1 MGQRQVCLPFV
12 GPHGFQR
19 PLLVTAP
26 LTGGEVYNPH
36 TLAAERPCGS
46 PLCPW
51 DPHPFTMST
60 EGSYQVTI
68 FKRLWEFC
76 TGLAGVSGLGRG
88 SNPFCWDSPNSP
100 PSFECGNSLRAP
112 FFDPFI
118 HFAFCS
124 LIQKICIESYLPPRS
139 SYRRHRGL
147 NSRHTECHIPV
158 KVCGAVGDNPPPNS
172 DSTEDMQGH
181 GRSQPREPE
190 RRLREEMPRRAAQ
203 NRRDPNRRVG
213 SQVARDTE
221 RVSRQQGECVRA
233 GQQQPRRRAQVG
245 FTPSQATLRETRRQ
259 QRRKADRPTHQ

>member
-1 MGQRQVCLPFV
+1 MSTEGQEGEASFFSPNNGPLGQRQVCLPFV

-36 TLAAERPCGS
+36 TLAAEHPCGS

-68 FKRLWEFC
+68 FKRLREFC
-76 TGLAGVSGLGRG
+76 TGLAGVSGLWRG
-88 SNPFCWDSPNSP
+88 SNPFRWDSPNSP
-100 PSFECGNSLRAP
+100 PSFECGNSLHAP

-124 LIQKICIESYLPPRS
+124 LIKKICIESYLPPHS

-158 KVCGAVGDNPPPNS
+158 KVCGAVRDNPPPNS

-181 GRSQPREPE
+181 GRAKEPAQGAGEASAGRDAPQGSPEQKGPEQKSRVTGGQRHRES
-190 RRLREEMPRRAAQ
+190 
-203 NRRDPNRRVG
+203 V
-213 SQVARDTE
+213 
-221 RVSRQQGECVRA
+221 
-233 GQQQPRRRAQVG
+233 
-245 FTPSQATLRETRRQ
+245 
-259 QRRKADRPTHQ
+259 